1 VNGSGETLDFYRFS
15 PGSSRVESE
24 KGIAPSVRL
33 LNWLSNPEKIGGKM
47 EITNSKRR
55 GGDSLDLKDP
65 IPQIKGIIL

>member
-1 VNGSGETLDFYRFS
+1 MDRVRLWNFTGSLRVH
-15 PGSSRVESE
+15 PGFESE